1 MNVFKSIIRGSL
13 RVATAF
19 SAAAVLSHAAL
30 AQETLFAYGPGG
42 PAPAMKEAASAFEK
56 TAGVKVEVTAGP
68 TPAWLD
74 NAKTNADIVFSGS
87 ETMMTDFVYAM
98 NDQLS
103 HQQVTPLYLRP
114 LSILVRPGN
123 PKHIKGIKDLLKP
136 GIKVLVVN
144 GAGQNGVWEDMA
156 GRKGDIKTVAALRRN
171 IVAYS
176 KNSAESKQAWT
187 DNKDIDAWL
196 IWNIWQVANPQLADT
211 VPIERDYAIY
221 RDTGIAITR
230 RAESK
235 PAAKAFVSFL
245 QSAEGA
251 KIFAKWGWKTGQ
263 K

>member
-1 MNVFKSIIRGSL
+1 MNAFKSILRSSL
-13 RVATAF
+13 RVVTAF

-56 TAGVKVEVTAGP
+56 KMGIKVEVTAGP

-74 NAKTNADIVFSGS
+74 KAKNNADIIFSGS
-87 ETMMTDFVYAM
+87 ETMMTDFVNAM
-98 NDQLS
+98 NGQLS

-123 PKHIKGIKDLLKP
+123 PRHIRGVKDLFKP
-136 GIKVLVVN
+136 GVKVLVVN

-156 GRKGDIKTVAALRRN
+156 GRKGDIETVAALRRN

-176 KNSAESKQAWT
+176 KNSAEAKKTWT
-187 DNKDIDAWL
+187 DNQDIDVWL
-196 IWNIWQVANPQLADT
+196 IWNIWQVANAQLADT
-211 VPIERDYAIY
+211 VPIERDYVIY
-221 RDTGIAITR
+221 RDTGVAITQ

-245 QSAEGA
+245 QSPQGA
-251 KIFAKWGWKTGQ
+251 KIFGKWGWKTGQ
-263 K
+263 R